1 MATSQAAVLTKDHS
15 YLPTILRIFVEE
27 DIPLT
32 REMGEHSFSL
42 QFNPLQRI
50 RTVKDYEKEI
60 EELRNENFEIK
71 HQLSHYKASAGGNI
85 QEDIQKLLLD
95 SKRSI
100 DILEGEN
107 EELNKQIERMEE
119 MVKKIRAEKEYI
131 EEKLKGGLQEYLSK
145 ISMLEEEN
153 GRLLKHLE
161 NVNGIN
167 AKLREENGVLGE
179 CFNRSKN
186 AIDEQKSLIEKMA
199 HEKEEKSQV
208 EKELMSYKNALLN
221 SNKEK
226 DQIMYERE
234 RERNEYNSKISQ
246 LQGIVGSF
254 EEKMNLKEVEMNQMR
269 EHYKGMEDEYKEMY
283 RQKQSNE
290 MYLKE
295 MGENYMRETR
305 DKQELALRN
314 EELRREVEQLKTSRS
329 DLKKRLEVCENE
341 KRALSY
347 KVSQD
352 ISGSSELY
360 RIKGELEKAKRERN
374 SLMEEMEGLK
384 RKYLECT
391 SDLERS
397 RELEM
402 FLKDLLQEKGKECDR
417 RLGEI
422 EKMADSID
430 CKIDLARKML
440 GEGRPVDGGYKEMD
454 ALLSEVKELKSKEK
468 EYRRMTDITEDNK
481 RFLKAFGVEPSGSL
495 DEIIG
500 RFRRAYKEVVRKM
513 RVMDKEA
520 NEAMRFA
527 ENNKDVMDRKT
538 MMFLE
543 DFTKEFNIARKDL
556 EACKR
561 YLEKKGR
568 ENKELKANNQALE
581 KKFNECRRNE
591 ERIKGLYSAMADKL
605 RRKDEMISK
614 LEMRI
619 GARP

>member
-1 MATSQAAVLTKDHS
+1 
-15 YLPTILRIFVEE
+15 
-27 DIPLT
+27 
-32 REMGEHSFSL
+32 MGEHSFSL

-50 RTVKDYEKEI
+50 KTVKDYEKEI

-71 HQLSHYKASAGGNI
+71 HQLSHYKASSGGNI

-107 EELNKQIERMEE
+107 EELSKQVERMDE
-119 MVKKIRAEKEYI
+119 MVKKARKEKENA
-131 EEKLKGGLQEYLSK
+131 EAKLKEDLEGCLNK

-161 NVNGIN
+161 SVNGVN
-167 AKLREENGVLGE
+167 AKLREENGMLEE

-199 HEKEEKSQV
+199 SEKEERSQV

-234 RERNEYNSKISQ
+234 RERSEYNNKISQ
-246 LQGIVGSF
+246 LQGVVGSF
-254 EEKMNLKEVEMNQMR
+254 EEKMNLKEAEMNQMR
-269 EHYKGMEDEYKEMY
+269 EYYKTMEDEYKEMY

-290 MYLKE
+290 LYLKE

-305 DKQELALRN
+305 EKQELALRN
-314 EELRREVEQLKTSRS
+314 EDLRREIEQLKTSRN

-347 KVSQD
+347 RVSQD
-352 ISGSSELY
+352 VPGNSEFY
-360 RIKGELEKAKRERN
+360 RIKGELEKVRREKG
-374 SLMEEMEGLK
+374 LLTEEIEGLK
-384 RKYLECT
+384 KKCLECT
-391 SDLERS
+391 TDLERS

-402 FLKDLLQEKGKECDR
+402 FLKDLLQEKGRECDR

-422 EKMADSID
+422 EKMASSIEA
-430 CKIDLARKML
+430 KVDLATKAL
-440 GEGRPVDGGYKEMD
+440 GERRRWNGAEGGTD
-454 ALLSEVKELKSKEK
+454 TLLHEIKELQDKVE
-468 EYRRMTDITEDNK
+468 EYRRMAAITEDNK
-481 RFLKAFGVEPSGSL
+481 RFLKALGVDPLEPL
-495 DEIIG
+495 DEIV
-500 RFRRAYKEVVRKM
+500 RKFRGTYKEAIRKM

-527 ENNKDVMDRKT
+527 EDNKDVMDKRT
-538 MMFLE
+538 MKFLE
-543 DFTKEFNIARKDL
+543 DFTREFNIARKDL
-556 EACKR
+556 EVCKR
-561 YLEKKGR
+561 YLEKKGK
-568 ENKELKANNQALE
+568 ENKELKASNQALE

-591 ERIKGLYSAMADKL
+591 EKIKDLYSAVVDKL
-605 RRKDEMISK
+605 RRKDEVISK

-619 GARP
+619 GARL

>member
-1 MATSQAAVLTKDHS
+1 
-15 YLPTILRIFVEE
+15 
-27 DIPLT
+27 
-32 REMGEHSFSL
+32 MGEHSFSL

-50 RTVKDYEKEI
+50 KTVKDYEKEI

-71 HQLSHYKASAGGNI
+71 HQLSHYKASSGGNI

-107 EELNKQIERMEE
+107 EELSKQVERMDE
-119 MVKKIRAEKEYI
+119 MVRKARKEKESA
-131 EEKLKGGLQEYLSK
+131 EAKLKEDLEGCLNK

-161 NVNGIN
+161 SVNGVN
-167 AKLREENGVLGE
+167 AKLREENGMLEE

-186 AIDEQKSLIEKMA
+186 AIDEQKSLIEKMES
-199 HEKEEKSQV
+199 EKEERSQV

-234 RERNEYNSKISQ
+234 RERSEYNNKISQ
-246 LQGIVGSF
+246 LQGVVGSF
-254 EEKMNLKEVEMNQMR
+254 EEKMNLKEAEMNQMR
-269 EHYKGMEDEYKEMY
+269 EYYKSMEDEYKEMY

-290 MYLKE
+290 LYLKE

-305 DKQELALRN
+305 EKQELALRN
-314 EELRREVEQLKTSRS
+314 EDLRREIEQLKTSRN

-347 KVSQD
+347 RVSQD
-352 ISGSSELY
+352 VPGNSEFY
-360 RIKGELEKAKRERN
+360 RIKGELEKVRREKG
-374 SLMEEMEGLK
+374 LLTEEVEGLK
-384 RKYLECT
+384 KKCLECT
-391 SDLERS
+391 TDLERS

-402 FLKDLLQEKGKECDR
+402 FLKDLLQEKGRECDR

-422 EKMADSID
+422 EKMASSIEA
-430 CKIDLARKML
+430 KVDLAMKAL
-440 GEGRPVDGGYKEMD
+440 GERRRWNGAEGGTD
-454 ALLSEVKELKSKEK
+454 TLLHEIKELQDKVE
-468 EYRRMTDITEDNK
+468 EYRRMVAITEDNK
-481 RFLKAFGVEPSGSL
+481 RFLKALGVDPLEPL
-495 DEIIG
+495 DEIVRKLRG
-500 RFRRAYKEVVRKM
+500 SYKEAIRKM

-527 ENNKDVMDRKT
+527 EDNKDVMDKRT
-538 MMFLE
+538 MKFLE
-543 DFTKEFNIARKDL
+543 DFTREFNIARKDL

-561 YLEKKGR
+561 YLEKKGK
-568 ENKELKANNQALE
+568 ENKELKASNQALE

-591 ERIKGLYSAMADKL
+591 EKIKGLYSAVVDKL
-605 RRKDEMISK
+605 RRKDEVISK

-619 GARP
+619 GARL

>member
-1 MATSQAAVLTKDHS
+1 
-15 YLPTILRIFVEE
+15 
-27 DIPLT
+27 
-32 REMGEHSFSL
+32 MGEHSFSL

-50 RTVKDYEKEI
+50 KTVKDYEKEI

-71 HQLSHYKASAGGNI
+71 HQLSHYKASSGGNI

-107 EELNKQIERMEE
+107 EELNKQMERMNE
-119 MVKKIRAEKEYI
+119 MVRKIRTEKEDT
-131 EEKLKGGLQEYLSK
+131 ENKLKGDLQEYLNK

-167 AKLREENGVLGE
+167 AKLREENEVLGE

-186 AIDEQKSLIEKMA
+186 TIDEQKSLIEKIA

-221 SNKEK
+221 SNKER

-234 RERNEYNSKISQ
+234 RERNEYSNKISQ

-254 EEKMNLKEVEMNQMR
+254 EEKMNLKEAEMNQMR
-269 EHYKGMEDEYKEMY
+269 EHYKSMEDEYKEMY

-352 ISGSSELY
+352 VSGSSELY
-360 RIKGELEKAKRERN
+360 RIKEELEKAKRERN
-374 SLMEEMEGLK
+374 SLMEEVEGLK
-384 RKYLECT
+384 KKCLECT

-397 RELEM
+397 RELEI

-422 EKMADSID
+422 EKMADTID
-430 CKIDLARKML
+430 SKIDLARKML
-440 GEGRPVDGGYKEMD
+440 GERRSVDGGYKEMD
-454 ALLSEVKELKSKEK
+454 TLLNEMKELKSKEE
-468 EYRRMTDITEDNK
+468 EYRRMTNITEDNK
-481 RFLKAFGVEPSGSL
+481 RFLKTFGVEPTGSL
-495 DEIIG
+495 DEIVG
-500 RFRRAYKEVVRKM
+500 RFRGAYKDVIRKM
-513 RVMDKEA
+513 RVMNKEA

-561 YLEKKGR
+561 YLEKKGK
-568 ENKELKANNQALE
+568 ENKELKASNLVLE
-581 KKFNECRRNE
+581 KKFNECRKNE

-605 RRKDEMISK
+605 RKKDEMISK
-614 LEMRI
+614 LEMRM
-619 GARP
+619 ATRP